1 MSLKV
6 KKTIIKSMLLAFC
19 FSSLSLTASAAG
31 LGKLNV
37 LSALGEPLNAEIDL
51 LTTPEELLSINA
63 SLASD
68 DLYLAQG
75 IDKSVI
81 QKNIQISVV
90 TKPEGISV
98 LKIVSSQAVT
108 DPFLD
113 MLIQVSW
120 NDGKLSREYTLVLDP
135 PGLNDAYVE
144 SPEVDAHNAQS
155 ANEDRLATDKSL
167 PRSVSL
173 KTKQGSTEGQKITIS
188 KGDTLGTIAKRLQV
202 VDVNLDQ
209 MLIGLYKANPLAFKD
224 GNINRLIIGQ
234 VIDVPNAEVLQQVS
248 KESARNEVLAQVQSW
263 NAYRAKLADE
273 VTQSEISTSESNH
286 QNGGKIVTKTEEN
299 LAPESQGPHDVVK
312 LAKSA
317 SASAS
322 KNSSDQ
328 QPQAQ
333 LATNIE
339 DEIAAKR
346 NDIKESDEK
355 AAVLTNQI
363 ADMKKLLAIKNTA
376 MADAQQAPSK
386 IIQTHQPKRFVIWI
400 LAGIVLLFIV
410 FMAWTRHKRQISA
423 KHLGNISKQIAVNA
437 KRGVNQKKQAD
448 KEVVTTSTEGT
459 SEIDVAEVSTVDLS
473 SISLDFD
480 AAEKLNSNPSDKS
493 PAPIPEVFEGDLSS
507 ILNLDMK
514 PQAPKAPRKK
524 RVAKVVSSDIDTKL
538 ELAVAYVDMADKKGA
553 LKLLKQVLK
562 EGSLDQRQRAQA
574 LIDGLA

>member
-363 ADMKKLLAIKNTA
+363 ADMKKLLAIKNKA

-386 IIQTHQPKRFVIWI
+386 IIQTHQPKRFVMWT

-410 FMAWTRHKRQISA
+410 FMAWTKHKRQISA

-524 RVAKVVSSDIDTKL
+524 RVTKVVSSDIDTKL

>member
-363 ADMKKLLAIKNTA
+363 ADMKKLLAIKNKA
-376 MADAQQAPSK
+376 MVDAQQVPSK

-480 AAEKLNSNPSDKS
+480 AEAKLNSNPSDKS

-553 LKLLKQVLK
+553 LKLLKQVIK